1 MKTDRKRFIVDVLTV
16 QTFESLQSERMTLK
30 ALRNLPGRL
39 REPVSAGVAAFS

>member
-1 MKTDRKRFIVDVLTV
+1 
-16 QTFESLQSERMTLK
+16 MTLK

>member
-1 MKTDRKRFIVDVLTV
+1 MKTDRKRFIGNVLTV
-16 QTFESLQSERMTLK
+16 QTLKVFSRNGMTLK